1 MELIQSQVQRLS
13 QRQLQSV
20 ELLQMSTLE
29 LEGYLRELAQENPVV
44 ELEYGRMEPERPQD
58 EELLRRLNWLEDND
72 DQNRYYHQHIGD
84 DEWDPLD
91 RVGTEGGLE
100 ETLFRFISRQ
110 LYQLELDEDTAQA
123 VRYLAACLDEDGYL
137 RPPLQDLARDLSVPV
152 AQMERCVEI
161 LRSLEPAG
169 VGAADLSQCL
179 ALQLER
185 IHADG
190 PVLEIVL
197 HHLEDLA
204 KRHYRAIAA
213 QLSISVEEVL
223 RAEEMIRELD
233 PRPGAMF
240 EQPAQIQYILPDVF
254 VEETEGELT
263 VRLRG
268 SERPMFQISGYYRT
282 LLQRTEDREVKDYL
296 VSKLYQAE
304 GVLRAIEQR
313 ESTLLRCARAIVRRQ
328 REFFR
333 SGPQALVPMRLLD
346 VAQELGIHES
356 TVSRT
361 VREKYIQCSRGVYP
375 MSYFFSRNAAANESP
390 GQMGGTAARALLRQ
404 LIDRED
410 KRHPLSDQKLCDTMA
425 RLECP
430 ISRRTVAKY
439 REEMNIPNTTGR
451 RARD

>member
-100 ETLFRFISRQ
+100 ETLFRFVSRQ

-137 RPPLQDLARDLSVPV
+137 RPPLQDLARDLSVPL

-313 ESTLLRCARAIVRRQ
+313 ESTLLRCARAIVQRQ

-361 VREKYIQCSRGVYP
+361 VREKYVQCSRGVYP
-375 MSYFFSRNAAANESP
+375 MSYFFSRNAAANESH